1 MTRKNETLTVLA
13 LGGNALI
20 RQGEKGEIEQ
30 QRRHIRE
37 ALEQLPALLDNQGLL
52 LITHGNGPV
61 VGNLLLQNEAA
72 REIVPPVPLDV
83 CDADSEG
90 SIGYM
95 IQQEMVNR
103 LRGLEENRPVVSVIT
118 QVVVDAADPGFVHP
132 TKPVGPFYTR
142 QEAEILRRA
151 RGWTIF
157 EDAGRG
163 YRRVVPSPRPL
174 EVIESE
180 PIRLLLRHG
189 VVVIAGGG
197 GGIPVIRNEDG
208 MLRGVEAVVDKDLTT
223 ALLAKSLR
231 ARRMVFLTAVDCVYR
246 HFGRSDQEPL
256 SCLSI
261 PEVRHFQQMGEFP
274 PGSMGPKIEAALD
287 FLETGGQEVLITSPE
302 CLTDALGGKAGT
314 CIIP

>member
-1 MTRKNETLTVLA
+1 MTTRNKKLTVLA

-20 RQGEKGEIEQ
+20 RKGERGEIEQ
-30 QRRHIRE
+30 QRRHIRD
-37 ALEQLPALLDNQGLL
+37 ALEQLPALLGNQGLL

-95 IQQEMVNR
+95 IQQELVNR

-118 QVVVDAADPGFVHP
+118 QVVVDAADPGFSHP

-142 QEAEILRRA
+142 QEAENLRRE

-197 GGIPVIRNEDG
+197 GGIPVIRNEEG

-223 ALLAKSLR
+223 ALMAKSLR
-231 ARRMVFLTAVDCVYR
+231 APRMVFLTAVDCVYR

-256 SCLSI
+256 PCLSI
-261 PEVRHFQQMGEFP
+261 PEVRHFLEKGEFP
-274 PGSMGPKIEAALD
+274 PGSMGPKIEAALE
-287 FLETGGQEVLITSPE
+287 FLEAGGEEVLITSPE
-302 CLTDALGGKAGT
+302 CLTDAIGGKAGT
-314 CIIP
+314 RIIP

>member
-1 MTRKNETLTVLA
+1 MTTRNKKLTVLA

-20 RQGEKGEIEQ
+20 RKGEKGEIEQ
-30 QRRHIRE
+30 QRRHIRD
-37 ALEQLPALLDNQGLL
+37 ALEQLPALLGNQGLL

-103 LRGLEENRPVVSVIT
+103 LRGLEENRPVVSLIT
-118 QVVVDAADPGFVHP
+118 QVVVDAADPGFAHP

-142 QEAEILRRA
+142 QEAEILRRE

-208 MLRGVEAVVDKDLTT
+208 GLRGVEAVVDKDLTT

-261 PEVRHFQQMGEFP
+261 PEVRHFQETGEFP

-287 FLETGGQEVLITSPE
+287 FLEAGGGEVLITSPE

-314 CIIP
+314 RIIP